1 MWGRKP
7 LLPAPH
13 RACLPVCQRAL
24 AVPERA
30 PEETVRQSV
39 RCSGLVDA
47 LLDDVL
53 AGDELAGGAGAQLL
67 HGQAAHHLL
76 VRRWCNLPSS
86 MSQLTLP

>member
-1 MWGRKP
+1 MWGRKL

-13 RACLPVCQRAL
+13 RACLPVCQRSSLGART
-24 AVPERA
+24 RA
-30 PEETVRQSV
+30 RIDRQSV

-53 AGDELAGGAGAQLL
+53 AGDELAGRAGPQLL

-76 VRRWCNLPSS
+76 VRRRAL
-86 MSQLTLP
+86 